1 MVLLGGGPGWEGCK
15 CCQLFIITISELAE
29 IEEAEVSSSKKAISC
44 YFYLKQ
50 NSGIKFE
57 PFDMRKNEVF
67 FLLLQS
73 GFGVATLIVTK

>member
-50 NSGIKFE
+50 NLGIKFE

-67 FLLLQS
+67 FCSCNQVL
-73 GFGVATLIVTK
+73 V

>member
-1 MVLLGGGPGWEGCK
+1 M
-15 CCQLFIITISELAE
+15 
-29 IEEAEVSSSKKAISC
+29 SSSKKAISC

-50 NSGIKFE
+50 NSGIKIE